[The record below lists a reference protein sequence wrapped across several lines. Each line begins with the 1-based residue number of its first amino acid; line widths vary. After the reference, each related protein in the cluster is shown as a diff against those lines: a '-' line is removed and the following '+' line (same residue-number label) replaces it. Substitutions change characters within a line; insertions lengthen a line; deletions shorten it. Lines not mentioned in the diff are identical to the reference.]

1 MVPHHVKLHSSMLC
15 TMVVQYLPGA
25 GVREYIYYFSIFYIF
40 TVPPG
45 PTCSAQRAGHT

>member
-1 MVPHHVKLHSSMLC
+1 MLC
-15 TMVVQYLPGA
+15 NTMVVQYLPGA
-25 GVREYIYYFSIFYIF
+25 GVHVNFFIFIIFLFYIF